1 MEPRTED
8 RNKPFDE
15 DAGCYPPLE
24 ADSSS
29 RSSDCSAFDRARLND
44 PIVHAGMRGGCDY
57 EEIIAK
63 MFERH
68 EAMTAKLMELE
79 MIAPR
84 RIRVGDHDMEYHT
97 PDHLIPL
104 QNESS

>member
-1 MEPRTED
+1 MKPENELPPQTET
-8 RNKPFDE
+8 E
-15 DAGCYPPLE
+15 ALAGEGLASPP
-24 ADSSS
+24 
-29 RSSDCSAFDRARLND
+29 CPAFDRARLND
-44 PIVHAGMRGGCDY
+44 PIVHRGMQAGCDY

-84 RIRVGDHDMEYHT
+84 RIRVGDHDMVYHT

-104 QNESS
+104 QNAGADRSEP